1 MKYKKQS
8 LLAGFIVLCSVALS
22 GCESEGKPL
31 SKEMSGED
39 NQSEISAEKEPPVQ
53 TISEWPEPYEHI
65 FVQYK
70 SILKEAD
77 DLDVNS
83 VMEKFYEGGEWEYVD
98 IELYLAGR
106 REGIWYSLCDLT
118 NDGFPELIL
127 GVRNSG
133 TGAKDQQKNGFY
145 NPYAMYYYDKEK
157 DVITY
162 RSFGGFPT
170 TFYEGGVDLSVG
182 SGVTELMM
190 FSQFQEDTMQW
201 EGVAAVGLKWENGEL
216 IGYYKLDDDDQEI
229 MISEEEYHH
238 IITQYATTPIEL
250 DWHPLDFEQT
260 GQDGNISSIEREAAE
275 ADLSLES
282 EIHGD
287 NAEDPWGLD
296 AIMEVFDMWG
306 WTPSNDP
313 TSLKEI
319 ADRAGNTQEYIE
331 GQIENVTEILMT
343 LPKWKEGASEI
354 SFYTEES
361 KRQFLYIEW
370 ENYAFEKASPHIFHS
385 DSQGLWGYSY
395 LCNSLQTQRE
405 YRPAVF
411 VSYYYQFETS
421 RLILVEVL
429 ETAEEIIDF
438 ACVLDYGD
446 EILKASMHTEEG
458 IRLLNPDAEICPCE
472 EVLPIP
478 ELKGKDLERYIAL
491 VFLDIARDS
500 RNLNKYKKIL
510 SDESFRLLQKMDCY
524 YENPKAIYDFA
535 VFGENGDI
543 TITSQFQPTLWGN
556 NLIDIDIQFTYDM
569 ETGEVSVKEGLFR
582 VSEKP

>member
-1 MKYKKQS
+1 MKYKKRC

-22 GCESEGKPL
+22 GCKSEGKP
-31 SKEMSGED
+31 S
-39 NQSEISAEKEPPVQ
+39 
-53 TISEWPEPYEHI
+53 
-65 FVQYK
+65 
-70 SILKEAD
+70 
-77 DLDVNS
+77 
-83 VMEKFYEGGEWEYVD
+83 
-98 IELYLAGR
+98 
-106 REGIWYSLCDLT
+106 
-118 NDGFPELIL
+118 
-127 GVRNSG
+127 
-133 TGAKDQQKNGFY
+133 
-145 NPYAMYYYDKEK
+145 
-157 DVITY
+157 
-162 RSFGGFPT
+162 
-170 TFYEGGVDLSVG
+170 
-182 SGVTELMM
+182 
-190 FSQFQEDTMQW
+190 
-201 EGVAAVGLKWENGEL
+201 
-216 IGYYKLDDDDQEI
+216 
-229 MISEEEYHH
+229 SEE
-238 IITQYATTPIEL
+238 ATSR
-250 DWHPLDFEQT
+250 
-260 GQDGNISSIEREAAE
+260 DGNISSIKTEDAE
-275 ADLSLES
+275 ADLPLES
-282 EIHGD
+282 EINGD
-287 NAEDPWGLD
+287 NTEGTWGLD

-306 WTPSNDP
+306 WTPSSDP

-331 GQIENVTEILMT
+331 GQIENVTKILMM
-343 LPKWKEGASEI
+343 LPKWKEDASEI

-361 KRQFLYIEW
+361 KKQFLYIEW

-395 LCNSLQTQRE
+395 LCNSLQKQRE
-405 YRPAVF
+405 YKPAVF

-446 EILKASMHTEEG
+446 DILKASMHTEEG

-500 RNLNKYKKIL
+500 RNLNKYKKVL

-556 NLIDIDIQFTYDM
+556 IMIDIDIQFTYDM

-582 VSEKP
+582 LSEKP